1 MRTTWVPLAEDGSFT
16 LTNVQPGK
24 YRLRPELPP
33 PYSRGFTTGPDEV
46 EPNLEV
52 GNTDISGL
60 VLSVE
65 ATMPVDLAGTVIF
78 DAGAKP
84 VPVIIHLMQ
93 GDAVQAQT
101 ASLDDGSFVLRG
113 VPPGKYRLSAHSAG
127 PGGTPVS
134 ARLGDTD
141 LPYGELEL
149 KGPNPGSLEITVS
162 SVFARVEG
170 VALTAAKYV
179 LFRASKPGLQP
190 IGLATID
197 SGGHF
202 TARLRPGEYHVWLAA
217 EMPANLW
224 DDKDARQ
231 GQIVTIVQGENA
243 PLRIVMPAVK

>member
-1 MRTTWVPLAEDGSFT
+1 
-16 LTNVQPGK
+16 
-24 YRLRPELPP
+24 
-33 PYSRGFTTGPDEV
+33 
-46 EPNLEV
+46 
-52 GNTDISGL
+52 
-60 VLSVE
+60 
-65 ATMPVDLAGTVIF
+65 
-78 DAGAKP
+78 
-84 VPVIIHLMQ
+84 MQ
-93 GDAVQAQT
+93 GNAVQAQT

-149 KGPNPGSLEITVS
+149 KGPNPGSLETTVS

-170 VALTAAKYV
+170 VALAAAKYV

-190 IGLATID
+190 IGLATVG

-202 TARLRPGEYHVWLAA
+202 TARLRPGEYHVSLAA
-217 EMPANLW
+217 EMPGNLW

-243 PLRIVMPAVK
+243 PLRIVTPAVK